1 MQMPQDVREEI
12 VALLPRLLRF
22 AYALTGAKEEAED
35 VVQSACE
42 RALARLDQFTPGT
55 RLDSW
60 MFKIVHSVT
69 IDRVRRRRRL
79 TYMDPAMLTEMI
91 ADDAR
96 ILERTAAREELAV
109 VHVAMAA
116 LPDEQ
121 RIVLAMVALEGLPYQ
136 DVAEALGIPI
146 GTVMSRLSRARRKL
160 AEATARSLSPT
171 KGSAA
176 S

>member
-1 MQMPQDVREEI
+1 
-12 VALLPRLLRF
+12 
-22 AYALTGAKEEAED
+22 
-35 VVQSACE
+35 
-42 RALARLDQFTPGT
+42 
-55 RLDSW
+55 
-60 MFKIVHSVT
+60 
-69 IDRVRRRRRL
+69 
-79 TYMDPAMLTEMI
+79 
-91 ADDAR
+91 
-96 ILERTAAREELAV
+96 
-109 VHVAMAA
+109 